1 MFPEENWLEKN
12 LSNLVVNLCGRLRS
26 RKIEER
32 QHARDVLC
40 EMATL
45 LGPDYFAYTLSI
57 LEGGLQRGYQLHILL
72 FTVNAIVSALI
83 KSKEEKSQEEEDPLV
98 FDTSMD
104 KILTMIESE
113 LFGNLLE
120 EKKVAA
126 LVRATA
132 EAKKVISY
140 GLLVSN
146 RIRSLD
152 IPNSGLSFRFL

>member
-1 MFPEENWLEKN
+1 MQMFPEENWLEKN

-83 KSKEEKSQEEEDPLV
+83 KSKEEKSQEEEEEDPLV

-146 RIRSLD
+146 RIPSLE
-152 IPNSGLSFRFL
+152 IPTLVC